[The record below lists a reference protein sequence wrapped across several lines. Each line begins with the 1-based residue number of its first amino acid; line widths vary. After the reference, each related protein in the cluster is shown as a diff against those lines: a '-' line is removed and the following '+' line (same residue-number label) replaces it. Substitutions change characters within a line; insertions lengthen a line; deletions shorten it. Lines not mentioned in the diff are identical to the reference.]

1 MAHNILLTSL
11 SAMESDLPVRYFSV
25 QNESGVD
32 YFDVLLD
39 AEAGIKSV
47 LSRYDIDEVIVIGG
61 AGSCGEGDATDSA
74 PLRHGSSLSSSDK
87 PLSTYGLL
95 QQRIA
100 LYAEG
105 SAGGRKEEDEGLPGE
120 VREKLIRFIRDFRE
134 KNAELKAK
142 ESGLLFDALARSEG
156 TCESFWTA
164 LFEACPELR
173 DDQGPCRRWVKRYLY
188 EELEPSLK
196 PGLLPANEGVRLSF
210 IPETEI
216 DDSGRW
222 VDNMMAM
229 NRSIVKDEEDI
240 DLYISLNSDDA
251 ADTFIVLNMLDI
263 LISMPE
269 SGVHLKKIF
278 TVRSL
283 HRRMAG
289 IIRDDTEGFGLAEL
303 FHGIRVFLNYGK
315 ADMIADIW
323 KKSGESNESIAAMVD
338 AMRSVDVGLSMC
350 NMPEV
355 KDGILRL
362 RNLFR
367 SEKFWRESGYYGM
380 LFSLIAES
388 IREDYG
394 VLLEGDGRINFIEM
408 VKWAYRHQFY
418 QQTLTLIES
427 DTPEELVRS
436 GIFYYCNDEA
446 NVDHVTDLLAQ
457 QRLQLRPHEYFK
469 MDEIDHYFIKSYGRS
484 QIRRRDS
491 RGRDPQR
498 VYAEMRTQS
507 VGNQDPSVITGYTA
521 CDSTD
526 TLQDALFAYYRVGYV
541 RNKISHADAHSMEN
555 RNQKGQD
562 GDEVSA
568 LVWMKDSIELFIGNY
583 EKAAAEV
590 QGKDT
595 NVIIITSGDVRRKA
609 ESMRPDRRPER
620 GRNR

>member
-61 AGSCGEGDATDSA
+61 AGSCGEGDATDSV
-74 PLRHGSSLSSSDK
+74 PLGHGSSLSSSDK

-142 ESGLLFDALARSEG
+142 EPGLLFDALARSEG

-289 IIRDDTEGFGLAEL
+289 IIRDDTEGFGVAEL

-362 RNLFR
+362 RDLFR

-388 IREDYG
+388 VREDYG
-394 VLLEGDGRINFIEM
+394 VLLEGDGDISFIEM

-427 DTPEELVRS
+427 MTPESLVGS
-436 GIFYYCNDEA
+436 GIFYYCDEEERR
-446 NVDHVTDLLAQ
+446 DQVTRLFAE
-457 QRLQLRPHEYFK
+457 QRLALRPYEYYK
-469 MDEIDHYFIKSYGRS
+469 MDQIDHYFIKNYDRARTKGKGE
-484 QIRRRDS
+484 
-491 RGRDPQR
+491 RGEDPR
-498 VYAEMRTQS
+498 HVYAVLRTRS
-507 VGNQDPSVITGYTA
+507 IENEDPSVITGFTA
-521 CDSTD
+521 CDSPE
-526 TLQDALFAYYRVGYV
+526 TLRDILFAYYHVGYV
-541 RNKISHADAHSMEN
+541 RNKISHADVAALAREKLPEP
-555 RNQKGQD
+555 KGD
-562 GDEVSA
+562 DSPA
-568 LVWMKDSIELFIGNY
+568 MVWMKESIDAFIDSY

-590 QGKDT
+590 QGKEPHV
-595 NVIIITSGDVRRKA
+595 VIITADHVRKTA
-609 ESMRPDRRPER
+609 EGMRHNRR
-620 GRNR
+620 

>member
-1 MAHNILLTSL
+1 MRKRIGWFRKITGVLL
-11 SAMESDLPVRYFSV
+11 SALAAWMIFSPTSQALRTLPETYRLNVGETYTLNV
-25 QNESGVD
+25 GV
-32 YFDVLLD
+32 
-39 AEAGIKSV
+39 AV
-47 LSRYDIDEVIVIGG
+47 LSSADERLNL
-61 AGSCGEGDATDSA
+61 GSNT
-74 PLRHGSSLSSSDK
+74 LKSSSFRLVAATHRD
-87 PLSTYGLL
+87 LGA
-95 QQRIA
+95 Q
-100 LYAEG
+100 
-105 SAGGRKEEDEGLPGE
+105 

-142 ESGLLFDALARSEG
+142 EPGLLFDALARSEG

-164 LFEACPELR
+164 ILEACPELR

-289 IIRDDTEGFGLAEL
+289 IIRDDTEGFGVAEL

-362 RNLFR
+362 RDLFR
-367 SEKFWRESGYYGM
+367 SEKFWRESGWT
-380 LFSLIAES
+380 I
-388 IREDYG
+388 
-394 VLLEGDGRINFIEM
+394 
-408 VKWAYRHQFY
+408 
-418 QQTLTLIES
+418 
-427 DTPEELVRS
+427 
-436 GIFYYCNDEA
+436 
-446 NVDHVTDLLAQ
+446 
-457 QRLQLRPHEYFK
+457 
-469 MDEIDHYFIKSYGRS
+469 
-484 QIRRRDS
+484 
-491 RGRDPQR
+491 
-498 VYAEMRTQS
+498 
-507 VGNQDPSVITGYTA
+507 
-521 CDSTD
+521 
-526 TLQDALFAYYRVGYV
+526 
-541 RNKISHADAHSMEN
+541 
-555 RNQKGQD
+555 
-562 GDEVSA
+562 
-568 LVWMKDSIELFIGNY
+568 KDSFDILVSTAIRTG
-583 EKAAAEV
+583 
-590 QGKDT
+590 
-595 NVIIITSGDVRRKA
+595 RRI
-609 ESMRPDRRPER
+609 PW
-620 GRNR
+620 